1 MIVEHLNYFFRFSSV
16 KKLIIEQCE
25 RKWLCMRFT
34 INEIK
39 NKTNPIAKAY
49 GIGRMSLFG
58 SYARGEATDDSD
70 VDLYIERG
78 KLKSLLQYFAFI
90 DELENALDCHVD
102 VVTTGIEDKTFLSK
116 IMQEGVLLYEE

>member
-1 MIVEHLNYFFRFSSV
+1 
-16 KKLIIEQCE
+16 
-25 RKWLCMRFT
+25 MRYT

-39 NKTNPIAKAY
+39 NKTTPIAKAY

-58 SYARGEATDDSD
+58 SYARGEAKDDSD

-90 DELENALDCHVD
+90 DELENALHCHVD
-102 VVTTGIEDKTFLSK
+102 VVTTGIEDKQFLSA
-116 IMQEGVLLYEE
+116 IMREGVLLYEE

>member
-1 MIVEHLNYFFRFSSV
+1 MQY
-16 KKLIIEQCE
+16 
-25 RKWLCMRFT
+25 T

-49 GIGRMSLFG
+49 GIERMSLFG
-58 SYARGEATDDSD
+58 SYARGEAKEDSD

-90 DELENALDCHVD
+90 DELETVLNCHVD
-102 VVTTGIEDKTFLSK
+102 VVTTGIEDKIFLSK